1 MTMLS
6 ALDLALRIE
15 DGSLTPVGALNLCA
29 ERIAEREADLQ
40 AFAALD
46 LARTR
51 AEAERDGARLAASPL
66 RGLAVGIKDIFD
78 TVDFPTACG
87 SPIYRGRQPAS
98 DAAVVT
104 MVRRAGGLIPGK
116 TVSTE
121 FAYLQPAKTRNPHSR
136 EHAPG
141 GSSSGSAAAVGAGML
156 PIAIGSQTGGSTVR
170 PAAFCGVAGYKPS
183 YKIVPT
189 VGAKCLSWS
198 LDTVGLFAAGVA
210 DVAFAAAAITGRDL
224 RVDQA
229 APAAPRIALVRT
241 KAWDEADADMQR
253 AFEGAARAAV
263 AAGATVIDID
273 LPAAVVE
280 ADAAHGLISRYEA
293 WRALAFEYDNHRDR
307 LGSVLREHLDEAAT
321 VTADQYDAARR
332 TAKRARQAFADMMAD
347 ADVVLTLSAPGVAPR
362 GLTSTGS
369 PTFNRL
375 WTLLGT
381 PCLNVPGC
389 RNADG
394 LPLGLQIV
402 GRFGRDRAALE
413 AGAFLERAIAGMNN
427 DSLSSIKML
436 AAG

>member
-1 MTMLS
+1 
-6 ALDLALRIE
+6 
-15 DGSLTPVGALNLCA
+15 
-29 ERIAEREADLQ
+29 
-40 AFAALD
+40 
-46 LARTR
+46 
-51 AEAERDGARLAASPL
+51 
-66 RGLAVGIKDIFD
+66 
-78 TVDFPTACG
+78 
-87 SPIYRGRQPAS
+87 
-98 DAAVVT
+98 
-104 MVRRAGGLIPGK
+104 
-116 TVSTE
+116 
-121 FAYLQPAKTRNPHSR
+121 
-136 EHAPG
+136 
-141 GSSSGSAAAVGAGML
+141 ML